1 MSPSQRK
8 KLNRAA
14 ACYEDLPQHV
24 REDLLGIFRRQD
36 REYYEELR
44 RCLQQRRKER
54 KQAR

>member
-54 KQAR
+54 KHAR